1 LAVSK
6 KMEMEKP
13 DTMIDKNKNKRTY
26 TIKRYRYLFALL
38 TLLLVGCSEPSSMLS
53 PNNNVNTNEPNWIS
67 LPSVTKDANGMS
79 VMSMP
84 IFQASKSIDG
94 KTGGKIKINGKYAGG
109 PFGEVNVQAE
119 LNFLKDA
126 FSGAKYITMIVDT
139 EWGYATFSPSSVFDK
154 DATYNAVFI
163 GLDLSGVDP
172 TNVKFAYL
180 AADGTVEYA
189 LNDGITIDLST
200 GTLGVKNAMI
210 PHFSRYGF
218 IR

>member
-1 LAVSK
+1 
-6 KMEMEKP
+6 MEMEKP

-84 IFQASKSIDG
+84 IF
-94 KTGGKIKINGKYAGG
+94 
-109 PFGEVNVQAE
+109 QAE